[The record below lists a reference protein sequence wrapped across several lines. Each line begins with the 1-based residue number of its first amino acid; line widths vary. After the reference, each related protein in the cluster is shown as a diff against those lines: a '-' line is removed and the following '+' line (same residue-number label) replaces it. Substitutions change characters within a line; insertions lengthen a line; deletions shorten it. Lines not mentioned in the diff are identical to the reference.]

1 MVPGAFFK
9 IMVYCLSIQNFD
21 GNRDRDTIVYNRINP
36 PVKARYIQ
44 IRPQAWYRH
53 ISMRTELYGCLED
66 VRGGKE
72 CINI

>member
-21 GNRDRDTIVYNRINP
+21 GNSDRDTIVYNKINP
-36 PVKARYIQ
+36 PVKGRYIQ
-44 IRPQAWYRH
+44 IRPQAWYGH

-66 VRGGKE
+66 VSGGKD
-72 CINI
+72 CIYI